1 MRVGLCIFPDK
12 LLKVDREMVDYV
24 EFPLSV
30 ITALDESEYQ
40 ILKKLVHEHGIPL
53 EVFNSFVPAEIQ
65 LVGRDVNSEII
76 ENYIKLSLN
85 RAADLG
91 ADTVIFGSGKARQ
104 VYSQQDKM
112 QLVEVAKMMS
122 QEAAKHNIT
131 IVVEPLNSNE
141 TNFITMVR
149 EGFDFAN
156 LVDCPNFKTMVDFY
170 HFSKMNE
177 NLDDLI
183 FAKDKIAYIHIANY
197 ERHVP
202 ELSEKPIL
210 EQWLKMINEINY
222 DGRVSIEAK
231 FQDFDLEI
239 LRVKEILD
247 IFKQ

>member
-1 MRVGLCIFPDK
+1 M
-12 LLKVDREMVDYV
+12 
-24 EFPLSV
+24 
-30 ITALDESEYQ
+30 
-40 ILKKLVHEHGIPL
+40 HEHGIPL

-65 LVGRDVNSEII
+65 LVGRDAISEII

-141 TNFITMVR
+141 TNFITTVR

-197 ERHVP
+197 ERHVS

-222 DGRVSIEAK
+222 NGRVSIEAK